1 MAMDLTRVGSG
12 SSGLLA
18 AATAAAH
25 GSRVTQKQHQHV
37 HQERKNLL

>member
-18 AATAAAH
+18 AATAAA
-25 GSRVTQKQHQHV
+25 QHQHV
-37 HQERKNLL
+37 HQERKNLLKLL